1 MMPLT
6 LTWDLIVI
14 IFFALIVAYSFIVGK
29 DQAVKIIISSYISIV
44 AIQALGNILSLLSNQ
59 STSILELVGFGLSP
73 SVISIMKLILFVVM
87 IIFMAIK
94 GGFEMSYE
102 KEIGG
107 IWEPIITGAFGFA
120 TAGLLL
126 TALLTYVAAK
136 PLLDASLASATLLQ
150 PLLQGGVLVHYMV
163 DYQNIWFAL
172 PAMLLLGVGI
182 VTSWEK

>member
-1 MMPLT
+1 MPLT

-44 AIQALGNILSLLSNQ
+44 AIQAIGNILGLLSVQ
-59 STSILELVGFGLSP
+59 SSATMNLLGFGLSANI
-73 SVISIMKLILFVVM
+73 ISIIKMVLFVVM
-87 IIFMAIK
+87 IIFMAIR

-136 PLLDASLASATLLQ
+136 PLLDAALSSATLLQ
-150 PLLQGGVLVHYMV
+150 PLLTGSTLVHYMV

-172 PAMLLLGVGI
+172 PAILLLGVGL